1 MRWLR
6 LLVRKFKF
14 TAEEVADARR
24 RISAIARTVAP
35 AVQLNVIKEDPD
47 DDKILECAVTAGSDY
62 IVSGDKDL
70 LRLGK
75 YDAITIVSVSDFL
88 NVIAEQGR
96 QR

>member
-70 LRLGK
+70 LELKKFRG
-75 YDAITIVSVSDFL
+75 IEIVRASEFL
-88 NVIAEQGR
+88 EILQK
-96 QR
+96 